1 MPFADQSGK
10 PLREFLDRALR
21 RRGGPVPGRWLP
33 IAVRGLRPIQSQR
46 MDLEFSPA
54 AEAFRA
60 ELRGWLAEHVPAGY
74 GADAFEE
81 FATLEEEFT
90 FLRNWQAQLAEARWV
105 GAHWP
110 SEYGGRGAGPEE
122 HYLLQEEMAAARA
135 PEVINR
141 IGVNLVGP
149 SLMTHGTEE
158 QRRRFLSRILSA
170 EDIWCQLFSEPGAG
184 SDLTS
189 LRTRAIPDGDH
200 FVVSGQKVWTSW
212 AQYSDFGILLART
225 DPDAKRARGISY
237 MILDMHSPGVEV
249 RPLRQLTGSSEFNE
263 VFLND
268 VRVPKENL
276 VGALHDGWSIAQ
288 TTLAHERGTSP
299 RQLVI
304 HRMLLDDLIRLARTL
319 PPDDP
324 RRGRIAQAAIEVE
337 IAKWHNWRTLTRRI
351 RGEPL
356 GPESS
361 FIKLYWS
368 EMSQRM
374 HDVVM
379 DVLGPAG
386 ILDGG
391 PHSVARG
398 RLVRSYLYYR
408 AASIF
413 AGTNEVQRN
422 IIAGRVLGLPR

>member
-1 MPFADQSGK
+1 
-10 PLREFLDRALR
+10 
-21 RRGGPVPGRWLP
+21 
-33 IAVRGLRPIQSQR
+33 
-46 MDLEFSPA
+46 MDLTFSQG
-54 AEAFRA
+54 AEAFRSD
-60 ELRGWLAEHVPAGY
+60 LRSWLRANVPAGY
-74 GADAFEE
+74 GTDAFGDFGTLKEE
-81 FATLEEEFT
+81 FE
-90 FLRNWQAQLAEARWV
+90 FLRGWQGKLAGDRWV
-105 GAHWP
+105 GVHWP
-110 SEYGGRGAGPEE
+110 AEYGGRGAGPEE
-122 HYLLQEEMAAARA
+122 NYLLQEEMAAARA

-158 QRRRFLSRILSA
+158 QRRKYLARILSA
-170 EDIWCQLFSEPGAG
+170 DDIWCQLFSEPGAG
-184 SDLTS
+184 SDLTALS
-189 LRTRAIPDGDH
+189 TRAEIDGDH

-212 AQYSDFGILLART
+212 AQYADYGILLART
-225 DPDAKRARGISY
+225 DSEAHKARGISY
-237 MILDMHSPGVEV
+237 MIVDMRSPGVDV
-249 RPLRQLTGSSEFNE
+249 RPLKQLTGSSEFNE
-263 VFLND
+263 VFLTD
-268 VRVPKENL
+268 VRVPRANL
-276 VGALHDGWSIAQ
+276 VGELHGGWSIAQ

-304 HRMLLDDLIRLARTL
+304 HRMLLDDLIGLAATL
-319 PPDDP
+319 GADDP
-324 RRGRIAQAAIEVE
+324 RRQQIAQAAIEVE
-337 IAKWHNWRTLTRRI
+337 IAKLNNWRTLTRRV

-379 DVLGPAG
+379 GLLGPAG
-386 ILDGG
+386 LLDGG
-391 PHSVARG
+391 PHAVARG
-398 RLVRSYLYYR
+398 RLLRSYLYYR

>member
-1 MPFADQSGK
+1 
-10 PLREFLDRALR
+10 
-21 RRGGPVPGRWLP
+21 
-33 IAVRGLRPIQSQR
+33 
-46 MDLEFSPA
+46 MDLGFSPA
-54 AEAFRA
+54 AEEFRS
-60 ELRGWLAEHVPAGY
+60 ELRAWLARNVPPGF
-74 GADAFEE
+74 GTDAFEE
-81 FATLEEEFT
+81 FRSLEEEFR
-90 FLRNWQAQLAEARWV
+90 FLRKWQARLAEGRWV

-110 SEYGGRGAGPEE
+110 REYGGRGAGPEE

-149 SLMTHGTEE
+149 SLMAHGTEE
-158 QRRRFLSRILSA
+158 QKERYLSRILSA

-189 LRTRAIPDGDH
+189 LSTRAVPDGDH

-212 AQYSDFGILLART
+212 AQMADYGILLART
-225 DPDAKRARGISY
+225 DPEARRARGISY
-237 MILDMHSPGVEV
+237 LIVDMRSPGVEV

-263 VFLND
+263 VFLEE
-268 VRVPKENL
+268 VRVPRENL
-276 VGALHDGWSIAQ
+276 VGELHGGWSIAQ

-304 HRMLLDDLIRLARTL
+304 HRMLLDDLVRLGRQL
-319 PPDDP
+319 PEDDP
-324 RRGRIAQAAIEVE
+324 RRQRIAQAAIEVE
-337 IAKWHNWRTLTRRI
+337 IAKWHNWRTLTRHV
-351 RGEPL
+351 RGEKL

-374 HDVVM
+374 HDVIM
-379 DVLGPAG
+379 EVLGPAG

-391 PHSVARG
+391 AHAVARG
-398 RLVRSYLYYR
+398 RLLRSYLYYR

-413 AGTNEVQRN
+413 AGTSEVQRN

>member
-1 MPFADQSGK
+1 
-10 PLREFLDRALR
+10 
-21 RRGGPVPGRWLP
+21 
-33 IAVRGLRPIQSQR
+33 
-46 MDLEFSPA
+46 MDLGFSPA
-54 AEAFRA
+54 AEAFRS
-60 ELRGWLAEHVPAGY
+60 ELRAWLARNVPLGF
-74 GADAFEE
+74 GTDAFEE
-81 FATLEEEFT
+81 FRSLEEEFR
-90 FLRNWQAQLAEARWV
+90 FLRKWQARLAEGRWV

-110 SEYGGRGAGPEE
+110 REYGGRGAGPEE

-149 SLMTHGTEE
+149 SLMAHGTAAQKE
-158 QRRRFLSRILSA
+158 RYLSRILSA

-189 LRTRAIPDGDH
+189 LSTRAVPDGDH

-212 AQYSDFGILLART
+212 AQMADYGILLART
-225 DPDAKRARGISY
+225 DPEARRARGISY
-237 MILDMHSPGVEV
+237 LIVDMRSPGVEV

-263 VFLND
+263 VFLEE
-268 VRVPKENL
+268 VRVPRENL
-276 VGALHDGWSIAQ
+276 VGELHGGWSIAQ

-304 HRMLLDDLIRLARTL
+304 HRMLLDDLVRLGRQL
-319 PPDDP
+319 PEDDP
-324 RRGRIAQAAIEVE
+324 RRQRIAQAAIEVE
-337 IAKWHNWRTLTRRI
+337 IAKWHNWRTLTRHV
-351 RGEPL
+351 RGEAL

-374 HDVVM
+374 HDVIM
-379 DVLGPAG
+379 EVLGPAG

-391 PHSVARG
+391 AHAVARG
-398 RLVRSYLYYR
+398 RLLRSYLYYR

-413 AGTNEVQRN
+413 AGTSEVQRN

>member
-1 MPFADQSGK
+1 
-10 PLREFLDRALR
+10 
-21 RRGGPVPGRWLP
+21 
-33 IAVRGLRPIQSQR
+33 
-46 MDLEFSPA
+46 MDLTFSPA
-54 AEAFRA
+54 AEAFRS
-60 ELRGWLAEHVPAGY
+60 ELRTWLGENVPAGY
-74 GADAFEE
+74 GTDDFED
-81 FATLEEEFT
+81 FATLDAEFE
-90 FLRNWQAQLAEARWV
+90 FLRIWQGRLAEGRWV
-105 GAHWP
+105 GVHWP

-122 HYLLQEEMAAARA
+122 NYLLQEEMAAARA

-149 SLMTHGTEE
+149 SLMTHGTEA
-158 QRRRFLSRILSA
+158 QRRRYLARILLA

-189 LRTRAIPDGDH
+189 LTTRAEIDGDH

-212 AQYSDFGILLART
+212 AQFADYGILLART
-225 DPDAKRARGISY
+225 DPDGKRARGISY
-237 MILDMHSPGVEV
+237 MIVDMRSPGVEV
-249 RPLRQLTGSSEFNE
+249 RPLKQLTGSCEFNE
-263 VFLND
+263 VFLTE
-268 VRVPKENL
+268 VRVPRENL
-276 VGALHDGWSIAQ
+276 VGELHGGWAIAQ

-304 HRMLLDDLIRLARTL
+304 HRMLLDDLIGLAGTL
-319 PPDDP
+319 PADDP
-324 RRGRIAQAAIEVE
+324 RRDQIARAAIEVE
-337 IAKWHNWRTLTRRI
+337 IAKWNNWRTLTRRV

-374 HDVVM
+374 HDAVM
-379 DVLGPAG
+379 SVLGPAG

-391 PHSVARG
+391 PHSIARG
-398 RLVRSYLYYR
+398 RLLRSYLYYR